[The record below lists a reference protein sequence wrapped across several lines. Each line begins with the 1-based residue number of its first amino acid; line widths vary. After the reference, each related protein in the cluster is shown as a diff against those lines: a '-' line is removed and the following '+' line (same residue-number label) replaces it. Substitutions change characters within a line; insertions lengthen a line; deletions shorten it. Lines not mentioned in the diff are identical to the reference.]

1 MKVKICCFIG
11 HRKIDVTVELKQA
24 IYNYVESLVVN
35 ENVKIFLFGS
45 RSQFDDL
52 CYEVVSELKEKYPD
66 IKRVYVRS
74 NYEIIS
80 DFYKNYLLSS
90 FEDTFYPKE
99 CKNSGK
105 ISYLKR
111 NQTMIDQSDYCL
123 FYYNENYLPPKRK
136 WARRDLFEYQP
147 KSGTALA
154 YKYTQQKKK
163 MTYNLFKNT
172 WLFHVFYLQLFCKYV
187 N

>member
-1 MKVKICCFIG
+1 MQKHNAKICCFIG
-11 HRKIDVTVELKQA
+11 HRKIERTVELKQA
-24 IYNYVESLVVN
+24 IYNYVESFIVN

-52 CYEVVSELKEKYPD
+52 CYKVVSELKEKYPD

-74 NYEIIS
+74 CYEYVS
-80 DFYKNYLLSS
+80 DMYMKYLL
-90 FEDTFYPKE
+90 EGYEETIYPKE

-111 NQTMIDQSDYCL
+111 NQAMIDQSDYCL

-154 YKYTQQKKK
+154 YKYAQQKKR
-163 MTYNLFKNT
+163 YIIN
-172 WLFHVFYLQLFCKYV
+172 FYKYFTS
-187 N
+187 